1 MDLGM
6 LNEKQRE
13 AVKTIDGPLLVLAG
27 AGSGKTRV
35 LTNRIAYM
43 IEEKHVYPS
52 QILAITFTNKAAGEM
67 KERIEGLIGS
77 GASTMWVGTFH
88 ATCVKILRRDIDLI
102 GYKRDFVIYD
112 TSDQR
117 TLIKTCLKEL
127 DIDEKTV
134 TPKFVSAKISE
145 AKNDLI
151 SAEKYEEMNFGD
163 YQLKH
168 VCRIY
173 SLYQKKLKQNNAM
186 DFDDLILKAIELLSN
201 NDEVLEYYQ
210 SKFKYVLV
218 DEYQDTNKAQ
228 YKLVNMIAS
237 GYGNLCV
244 VGDIDQSIYGWR
256 GADIRNIRD
265 FEKDYKNAKV
275 IKLEQ
280 NYRSS
285 KVILDAANAVIQ
297 NNSGRKPKNLWTAQ
311 PDGNPI
317 KYYMGQN
324 EYDEGRYVADQIRS
338 LQHREGREYSE
349 FAILYRTNAQS
360 RVFEECL
367 MREGVPYKIVGG
379 HKFYDRREIKDA
391 LCYLRLIQ
399 NTKDDVSLMRVINTP
414 KRGIGAKSLE
424 AIAVYAVENE
434 ISMYEAIEEMM
445 EGGLVPKRAL
455 SGLTEFMKAV
465 QPYVNGKDDM
475 TVSEVLEGVLR
486 ESGYEAELVLDQT
499 IESKSRLENLKELV
513 NVTMEFSS
521 RAESA
526 RLEDF
531 LAEVSLMSDIDGL
544 KEEEEG
550 VLLMTLHSAK
560 GLEFPVV
567 FLVGMEEGIFPT
579 GRSLDDDE
587 GMEEERR
594 LAYVGITRAEEQLYV
609 SHAYLRNQYGKTN
622 VNLVSRFIEEIPSGL
637 IDSGTAE
644 IAKRKASELKYKETM
659 VKGFHLPK
667 ARETKAVE
675 DGSLKPGTKVLHKS
689 FGEGTVITKTGE
701 GEKAVVTIAF
711 NKKGIKKL
719 QVGMAPL
726 EIIS

>member
-1 MDLGM
+1 MELGM
-6 LNEKQRE
+6 LNDRQRE
-13 AVKTIDGPLLVLAG
+13 AVLTTEGPLLVLAG

-43 IEEKHVYPS
+43 IEEQNVYPS

-67 KERIEGLIGS
+67 RDRIENLIGS
-77 GASTMWVGTFH
+77 GATTMWVGTFH
-88 ATCVKILRRDIDLI
+88 ATCVKMLRRDIDRI
-102 GYKRDFVIYD
+102 GYTRDFVIYD
-112 TSDQR
+112 TTDQK
-117 TLIKTCLKEL
+117 TLIKACLKEL
-127 DIDEKTV
+127 DIDSKTL

-145 AKNDLI
+145 AKNDMLTPEQFEDMYF
-151 SAEKYEEMNFGD
+151 SD
-163 YQLKH
+163 YQMKH
-168 VCRIY
+168 VSRLY

-186 DFDDLILKAIELLSN
+186 DFDDLILKAIELLSEH
-201 NDEVLEYYQ
+201 DEVLDYYQ
-210 SKFKYVLV
+210 RKFKYVLV

-228 YKLVNMIAS
+228 YKLVSMIAA

-280 NYRSS
+280 NYRST

-297 NNSGRKPKNLWTAQ
+297 NNTGRKPKNLWTAQ
-311 PDGNPI
+311 ADGEPI

-338 LQHREGREYSE
+338 IKNKEARDYSE

-367 MREGVPYKIVGG
+367 MREGIPYRIVGG

-391 LCYLRLIQ
+391 LSYLRLIL
-399 NTKDDVSLMRVINTP
+399 NIKDDVSLQRVINTP
-414 KRGIGAKSLE
+414 KRGIGAKTLE
-424 AIAVYAVENE
+424 SVEAHALAGE
-434 ISMYEAIEEMM
+434 MSVYEAIEEML
-445 EGGLVPKRAL
+445 EGGVVPKRAL
-455 SGLTEFMKAV
+455 AGLTDFMNAV
-465 QPYVNGKDDM
+465 SPFVKGKDEM
-475 TVSEVLEGVLR
+475 TVSEILEGVLKS
-486 ESGYEAELVLDQT
+486 SGYEAELEMDQT
-499 IESKSRLENLKELV
+499 IESKSRLENLRELV
-513 NVTMEFSS
+513 NVTMEFEN
-521 RAESA
+521 RADSA

-531 LAEVSLMSDIDGL
+531 LAEISLMSDIDGL
-544 KEEEEG
+544 KENEDG

-579 GRSLDDDE
+579 GRALDDDTAL
-587 GMEEERR
+587 EEERR
-594 LAYVGITRAEEQLYV
+594 LAYVGITRAEDRLFV
-609 SHAYLRNQYGKTN
+609 THAYLRNQYGRTN
-622 VNLVSRFIEEIPSGL
+622 VNLISRFIEEIPAGL

-644 IAKRKASELKYKETM
+644 IAKRKTEELNYRNMM
-659 VKGFHLPK
+659 VSGFKRP
-667 ARETKAVE
+667 AVRETKAVD
-675 DGSLKPGTKVLHKS
+675 DGELKPGTKVLHKS
-689 FGEGTVITKTGE
+689 FGEGTVITKSGE
-701 GEKAVVTIAF
+701 GENAVVTIAF

>member
-6 LNEKQRE
+6 LNERQRE
-13 AVKTIDGPLLVLAG
+13 AVVTTDGPLLVLAG

-43 IEEKHVYPS
+43 IEKLNVYPS

-67 KERIEGLIGS
+67 KERIESLIGP

-102 GYKRDFVIYD
+102 GYQRDFVIYD
-112 TSDQR
+112 TTDQR

-134 TPKFVSAKISE
+134 TPKFVGAKISE

-151 SAEKYEEMNFGD
+151 SAEKFEELYYGD
-163 YQLKH
+163 YQLKQ
-168 VCRIY
+168 VCKVY

-186 DFDDLILKAIELLSN
+186 DFDDLILKAIELLSE

-228 YKLVNMIAS
+228 YKIVNMIAS

-297 NNSGRKPKNLWTAQ
+297 NNSGRKPKDLWTAQ

-338 LQHREGREYSE
+338 LKSREVRDYSE

-367 MREGVPYKIVGG
+367 MREGIPYKIVGG
-379 HKFYDRREIKDA
+379 RKFYERKEIKDA
-391 LCYLRLIQ
+391 LCYMRLIQ
-399 NTKDDVSLMRVINTP
+399 NTRDDISLMRVINTP

-424 AIAVYAVENE
+424 SIATYAIDNE
-434 ISMYEAIEEMM
+434 VSMYEAIEEMM

-455 SGLTEFMKAV
+455 SGLTDFVNAMR
-465 QPYVNGKDDM
+465 PYINGKADM
-475 TVSEVLEGVLR
+475 TVSEVLEGILSA
-486 ESGYEAELVLDQT
+486 SGYEAELVLDQT

-513 NVTMEFSS
+513 NVTMEFEG

-531 LAEVSLMSDIDGL
+531 LAEVSLMADIDGL
-544 KEEEEG
+544 EEEEQG

-579 GRSLDDDE
+579 GRSLEDDDS
-587 GMEEERR
+587 MEEERR
-594 LAYVGITRAEEQLYV
+594 LAYVGITRAEDRLFI
-609 SHAYLRNQYGKTN
+609 SHAYLRNQYGRTN
-622 VNLVSRFIEEIPSGL
+622 VNLVSRFIEEIPAEL
-637 IDSGTAE
+637 IDSGTAD
-644 IAKRKASELKYKETM
+644 IAKRKTSEIKYKETM

-667 ARETKAVE
+667 ARETQPVE

-689 FGEGTVITKTGE
+689 FGEGTVISKNGE
-701 GEKAVVTIAF
+701 GNKAVVTIAF

-726 EIIS
+726 EILS

>member
-1 MDLGM
+1 MDLAM
-6 LNEKQRE
+6 LNDRQRE
-13 AVKTIDGPLLVLAG
+13 AVVTTEGPLLVLAG

-35 LTNRIAYM
+35 LTNRIAYL
-43 IEEKHVYPS
+43 IEEKQVYPS

-67 KERIEGLIGS
+67 KDRIESLIGS

-112 TSDQR
+112 TTDQR
-117 TLIKTCLKEL
+117 TLIKSCLKEL
-127 DIDEKTV
+127 NIDEKTV
-134 TPKFVSAKISE
+134 TPKFVGAKISD
-145 AKNDLI
+145 AKNDMI
-151 SAEKYEEMNFGD
+151 TAEQFEEMNASD
-163 YQLKH
+163 YQLKQ
-168 VCRIY
+168 VCKVY

-186 DFDDLILKAIELLSN
+186 DFDDLILKAIELLTTQ
-201 NDEVLEYYQ
+201 DEVLEYYQ
-210 SKFKYVLV
+210 GKFKYILV

-228 YKLVNMIAS
+228 YKLVNLIAS

-265 FEKDYKNAKV
+265 FESDYKNAKV

-280 NYRSS
+280 NYRST

-311 PDGNPI
+311 HEGAQI

-324 EYDEGRYVADQIRS
+324 EYDEGRYIADQIRS
-338 LQHREGREYSE
+338 ISRNEARSYSE

-360 RVFEECL
+360 RVFEDCL

-379 HKFYDRREIKDA
+379 HKFYDRREVKDA
-391 LCYLRLIQ
+391 LCYLRLTL
-399 NTKDDVSLMRVINTP
+399 NTQDDVSLMRIINTP

-424 AIAVYAVENE
+424 RVAAYSVENE
-434 ISMYEAIEEMM
+434 ISMYDAIEEMI
-445 EGGLVPKRAL
+445 EGGLAPKRAL
-455 SGLTEFMKAV
+455 SGLTDFMNAMR
-465 QPYVNGKDDM
+465 PYVAQKDDM
-475 TVSEVLEGVLR
+475 SVHEILEGLLSD
-486 ESGYEAELVLDQT
+486 SGYEAELVLDQT
-499 IESKSRLENLKELV
+499 VESKSRLENLKELV
-513 NVTMEFSS
+513 NVTMEFES
-521 RAESA
+521 RSGST

-544 KEEEEG
+544 KEEEDG

-567 FLVGMEEGIFPT
+567 FLVGLEEGIFPT
-579 GRSLDDDE
+579 GRALDDDQAL
-587 GMEEERR
+587 EEERR
-594 LAYVGITRAEEQLYV
+594 LAYVGITRAEERLFMT
-609 SHAYLRNQYGKTN
+609 HAYLRNQYGRTN
-622 VNLVSRFIEEIPSGL
+622 VNLVSRFIEEVPAGL
-637 IDSGTAE
+637 IDSGTEE
-644 IAKRKASELKYKETM
+644 IAKRKASELNYKKKM
-659 VKGFHLPK
+659 VGGFHLPK
-667 ARETKAVE
+667 TRETKPVE
-675 DGSLKPGTKVLHKS
+675 DGALKPGTKVLHKS
-689 FGEGTVITKTGE
+689 FGEGTIITKTGE
-701 GEKAVVTIAF
+701 GNKAVVTIAF

-726 EIIS
+726 EILS

>member
-1 MDLGM
+1 MDLAM
-6 LNEKQRE
+6 LNERQRE
-13 AVKTIDGPLLVLAG
+13 AVVTTDGPLLVLAG

-43 IEEKHVYPS
+43 IEEKGVYPS

-67 KERIEGLIGS
+67 KDRIESLIGPGS
-77 GASTMWVGTFH
+77 STMWVGTFH
-88 ATCVKILRRDIDLI
+88 ATCVKILRRDIDRI
-102 GYKRDFVIYD
+102 GYNRDFVIYD
-112 TSDQR
+112 TTDQK
-117 TLIKTCLKEL
+117 TLIKSCLKEL
-127 DIDEKTV
+127 DIDDKTV
-134 TPKFVSAKISE
+134 TPKFVSSKISD
-145 AKNDLI
+145 AKNDLLTP
-151 SAEKYEEMNFGD
+151 EQYEEQNYSD

-186 DFDDLILKAIELLSN
+186 DFDDLILKAIELLSG
-201 NDEVLEYYQ
+201 NDEVLSYYQ
-210 SKFKYVLV
+210 SKFRYVLV

-228 YKLVNMIAS
+228 YKLVNMIAA

-265 FEKDYKNAKV
+265 FEKDYNNAKV

-285 KVILDAANAVIQ
+285 KVILDAANAVIK
-297 NNSGRKPKNLWTAQ
+297 NNTGRKPKDLWTAQ
-311 PDGNPI
+311 EDGALI

-324 EYDEGRYVADQIRS
+324 EYDEGRHVADQIRS
-338 LQHREGREYSE
+338 LKSREVREYSE
-349 FAILYRTNAQS
+349 FSILYRTNAQS

-367 MREGVPYKIVGG
+367 MREGIPYRIVGG

-391 LCYLRLIQ
+391 ICYLRLIQ
-399 NTKDDVSLMRVINTP
+399 NTRDNISLMRVINTP
-414 KRGIGAKSLE
+414 KRGIGAKT
-424 AIAVYAVENE
+424 IENIVLHAAGSD

-445 EGGLVPKRAL
+445 EAGILPKRAV
-455 SGLTEFMKAV
+455 SGLTDFITAIR
-465 QPYVNGKDDM
+465 PYVKSKAEM

-486 ESGYEAELVLDQT
+486 DSGYEAELVLDQT
-499 IESKSRLENLKELV
+499 IESKSRLENLNELL
-513 NVTMEFSS
+513 NVTKEFEN
-521 RAESA
+521 RAESK

-531 LAEVSLMSDIDGL
+531 LAEVSLMADIDGL
-544 KEEEEG
+544 KEEEDG

-579 GRSLDDDE
+579 GRALDDDNSL
-587 GMEEERR
+587 EEERR
-594 LAYVGITRAEEQLYV
+594 LAYVGITRAEEQLFI

-622 VNLVSRFIEEIPSGL
+622 VNLVSRFIEEIPAGL
-637 IDSGTAE
+637 IDSGSAD
-644 IAKRKASELKYKETM
+644 IAKRKTSDLKFKEKM

-667 ARETKAVE
+667 ARETKSVA
-675 DGSLKPGTKVLHKS
+675 DGSLIPGTKVLHKS
-689 FGEGTVITKTGE
+689 FGEGTVITKTGS
-701 GEKAVVTIAF
+701 GDKAVVTIAF

>member
-6 LNEKQRE
+6 LNDKQRE
-13 AVKTIDGPLLVLAG
+13 AVITTEGPLLVLAG

-35 LTNRIAYM
+35 LTNRIAYL
-43 IEEKHVYPS
+43 IEEKNVYPS

-67 KERIEGLIGS
+67 RDRIESLIGS
-77 GASTMWVGTFH
+77 GATTMWVGTFH
-88 ATCVKILRRDIDLI
+88 ATCVKILRRDIDLL

-112 TSDQR
+112 TTDQR
-117 TLIKTCLKEL
+117 TLIKSCLKEL

-151 SAEKYEEMNFGD
+151 SADKFAEINYSD
-163 YQLKH
+163 YQLRNVSK
-168 VCRIY
+168 IY

-186 DFDDLILKAIELLSN
+186 DFDDLIIKAIDLLSTH
-201 NDEVLEYYQ
+201 DEVLEYYQ
-210 SKFKYVLV
+210 GKFKYVLV

-228 YKLVNMIAS
+228 YKLVNLIAS

-265 FEKDYKNAKV
+265 FESDYRNAKV

-285 KVILDAANAVIQ
+285 KVILDAANAVIE
-297 NNSGRKPKNLWTAQ
+297 NNSGRKPKKLWTAQ
-311 PDGNPI
+311 HEGNPI

-338 LQHREGREYSE
+338 LSRQESRSFSE

-367 MREGVPYKIVGG
+367 MREGIPYKIVGG

-391 LCYLRLIQ
+391 LCYLRLIL
-399 NTKDDVSLMRVINTP
+399 NTSDDVSLMRIINVP

-424 AIAVYAVENE
+424 AIAAYANEGE
-434 ISMYEAIEEMM
+434 ISLYDAIEEMM
-445 EGGLVPKRAL
+445 EGGIAPKRAL
-455 SGLTEFMKAV
+455 GGLTDFMNAV
-465 QPYVNGKDDM
+465 RPYVQGKEDM
-475 TVSEVLEGVLR
+475 AVHEILEGVLS

-499 IESKSRLENLKELV
+499 VESKSRLENLKELI
-513 NVTMEFSS
+513 NVTMEYQARSG
-521 RAESA
+521 SA

-544 KEEEEG
+544 DEEEVG

-567 FLVGMEEGIFPT
+567 FLAGLEEGIFPT
-579 GRSLDDDE
+579 GRALDDDTAL
-587 GMEEERR
+587 EEERR
-594 LAYVGITRAEEQLYV
+594 LAYVGITRAEEQLFLT
-609 SHAYLRNQYGKTN
+609 HAYLRNQYGKTN
-622 VNLVSRFIEEIPSGL
+622 VNLVSRFVEEIPAGL

-644 IAKRKASELKYKETM
+644 IAKRKTSELKYKERM
-659 VKGFHLPK
+659 VGGFHLPK
-667 ARETKAVE
+667 ARETSPVA
-675 DGSLKPGTKVLHKS
+675 DGSLKPGTKVLHKT
-689 FGEGTVITKTGE
+689 FGEGTVIIVTGE
-701 GEKAVVTIAF
+701 GERAVVTIAF

-726 EIIS
+726 EILG

>member
-6 LNEKQRE
+6 LNERQRE
-13 AVKTIDGPLLVLAG
+13 AVVTTEGPLLVLAG

-43 IEEKHVYPS
+43 IDELDVYPS

-67 KERIEGLIGS
+67 KDRIESLIGS

-102 GYKRDFVIYD
+102 GYQRDFVIYD
-112 TSDQR
+112 TTDQR
-117 TLIKTCLKEL
+117 TLIKECLKQL
-127 DIDEKTV
+127 DIDAKTV

-151 SAEKYEEMNFGD
+151 SPERYEELNFGD

-168 VCRIY
+168 VCKIY
-173 SLYQKKLKQNNAM
+173 KLYQEKLKQNNAM
-186 DFDDLILKAIELLSN
+186 DFDDLILKAIELLSE
-201 NDEVLEYYQ
+201 NDEVLDYYQ

-237 GYGNLCV
+237 GHGNLCV

-280 NYRSS
+280 NYRST

-297 NNSGRKPKNLWTAQ
+297 NNSGRKPKDLWTAQ
-311 PDGNPI
+311 EDGNPI

-338 LQHREGREYSE
+338 LKSREARDYSE

-367 MREGVPYKIVGG
+367 MREGIPYKIVGG

-391 LCYLRLIQ
+391 MCYLRLIL
-399 NTKDDVSLMRVINTP
+399 NPKDDISLMRVINVP

-424 AIAVYAVENE
+424 KIAQYAVESG
-434 ISMYEAIEEMM
+434 ISMFDAIEEMM
-445 EGGLVPKRAL
+445 ESGQVPKRAL
-455 SGLTEFMKAV
+455 SGLTDFMNSL
-465 QPYVNGKDDM
+465 QPYINGKEDM
-475 TVSEVLEGVLR
+475 SVSDILQGILKD
-486 ESGYEAELVLDQT
+486 SGYEAELVLDQT
-499 IESKSRLENLKELV
+499 IESKSRLENLNELV
-513 NVTMEFSS
+513 NVTMEFSKRS
-521 RAESA
+521 ESA

-544 KEEEEG
+544 EEEEEG

-579 GRSLDDDE
+579 GRSLDDDDS
-587 GMEEERR
+587 MEEERR
-594 LAYVGITRAEEQLYV
+594 LAYVGITRAEDQLYV

-622 VNLVSRFIEEIPSGL
+622 VNLISRFIEEIPAGL

-644 IAKRKASELKYKETM
+644 VAKRKTSEIKFKEKM

-667 ARETKAVE
+667 ARETKALE

-689 FGEGTVITKTGE
+689 FGEGTVITKTGS

-711 NKKGIKKL
+711 DKKGIKKL